1 MPETVF
7 VVWYRKN
14 QQKLAGQAKR
24 PEETKLGNLW
34 SHGTASFQNAPQNN
48 TPPTR
53 NPLGTG
59 KQAAL
64 LICGGSPSR
73 SHFVIERF
81 GCLWFQI
88 MAPIGVPRNPNW
100 ALIVLG
106 SVAWGHGQ
114 LSCHIWQPWR
124 CHEVVLKFRLG
135 LKRVSPVI
143 FSKMP
148 DNAVLIWRYHIYY
161 IYIYI
166 YIY

>member
-1 MPETVF
+1 MPHSTSATSPKKITQDFSRGTTWAAQPPPASDSYPPAEFFFKMPEAGAGQNAG
-7 VVWYRKN
+7 KN
-14 QQKLAGQAKR
+14 QQKHAGQAKR
-24 PEETKLGNLW
+24 QEKKKPGNLR
-34 SHGTASFQNAPQNN
+34 SHGTASFQNATQNN
-48 TPPTR
+48 MPPTR

-73 SHFVIERF
+73 SYFVIERF

-114 LSCHIWQPWR
+114 MSCHIWQP
-124 CHEVVLKFRLG
+124 
-135 LKRVSPVI
+135 
-143 FSKMP
+143 
-148 DNAVLIWRYHIYY
+148 
-161 IYIYI
+161 
-166 YIY
+166 